1 MANVVGRDPDTVR
14 AVDLGLEGRVALV
27 TGGSQGIGREIAF
40 LLARE
45 GADLVIAARRT
56 EVLERTAVEIRE
68 LGRRVVAV
76 AADVATPEG
85 PAAIADAA
93 LDAFG
98 RVDVVVNNAGKGH
111 NKSIEALTDDDWYAS
126 IDLNLMSAVRMCRA
140 VVPQMR
146 GRGWGRVV
154 NVSTRVALEPDPY
167 FAAYGAAKA
176 GLINFSKNLANAYS
190 CEGVLTNCIV
200 PGLIRSEAIDQAA
213 QKSATETGL
222 SVEEVMARTL
232 NKRPIPAG
240 RLGEPSDVAGLVAL
254 LCSDYGSWITGACFT
269 VDGGIVRSDR

>member
-1 MANVVGRDPDTVR
+1 
-14 AVDLGLEGRVALV
+14 
-27 TGGSQGIGREIAF
+27 
-40 LLARE
+40 
-45 GADLVIAARRT
+45 
-56 EVLERTAVEIRE
+56 
-68 LGRRVVAV
+68 
-76 AADVATPEG
+76 
-85 PAAIADAA
+85 
-93 LDAFG
+93 
-98 RVDVVVNNAGKGH
+98 
-111 NKSIEALTDDDWYAS
+111 
-126 IDLNLMSAVRMCRA
+126 
-140 VVPQMR
+140 MR

-232 NKRPIPAG
+232 TKRPIPAG